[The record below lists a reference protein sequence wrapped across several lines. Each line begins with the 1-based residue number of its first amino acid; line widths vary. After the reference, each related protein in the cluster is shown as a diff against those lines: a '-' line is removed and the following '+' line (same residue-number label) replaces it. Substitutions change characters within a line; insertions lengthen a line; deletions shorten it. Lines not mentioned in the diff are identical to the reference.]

1 MGKRSVV
8 DNSGYWQRRELGPGP
23 GGSRVGP
30 DRAGERRVVGRGELE
45 REGIRGPGLS
55 LREGRGRDK
64 GVKGSRRR
72 LRLVLVAGRRW
83 STAGPGSR
91 PGHPRKGAGH
101 ERGAQGRDGRTR
113 WGRETERA
121 GVEQE
126 RSRWGGGGPPVDG
139 DSLVRAVLAPLL
151 RWAVLRLGGEG
162 ARCRVLL
169 LPKDREAPS
178 ALRSEIPRQ
187 LGMGRCARTQRS
199 RPPTQA
205 VPPAPG
211 SGSNARPC

>member
-1 MGKRSVV
+1 MGKWSVV
-8 DNSGYWQRRELGPGP
+8 DNSGRWQRRELGLGP

-91 PGHPRKGAGH
+91 PGHPRKGACH
-101 ERGAQGRDGRTR
+101 ERGAKGRDGRTR
-113 WGRETERA
+113 WERETESA

-126 RSRWGGGGPPVDG
+126 RSRGWRRSAGGWGLVGECCARTAAAVGGPW
-139 DSLVRAVLAPLL
+139 R
-151 RWAVLRLGGEG
+151 RGG
-162 ARCRVLL
+162 RMQV
-169 LPKDREAPS
+169 PKDREAPS

-187 LGMGRCARTQRS
+187 PRMGRCARTRLTPETG
-199 RPPTQA
+199 RPAGTRRRA
-205 VPPAPG
+205 E
-211 SGSNARPC
+211 